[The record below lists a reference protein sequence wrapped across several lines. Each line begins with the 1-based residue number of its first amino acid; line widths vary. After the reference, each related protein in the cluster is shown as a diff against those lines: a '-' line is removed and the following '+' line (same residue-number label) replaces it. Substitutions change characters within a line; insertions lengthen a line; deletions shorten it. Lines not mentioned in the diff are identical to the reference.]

1 MSMSAIALQGA
12 ALVLL
17 LVSLPL
23 IVVAYQ
29 ADVPA
34 LAVVGVGLATVG
46 ALTPPALRYLGPE
59 EDS

>member
-1 MSMSAIALQGA
+1 MSPIALQGA

-34 LAVVGVGLATVG
+34 LAVVGVVLAAVG
-46 ALTPPALRYLGPE
+46 ALTPPALRYLGPK